1 VCQIPKKVHKAVA
14 ILMQNNSQTNSSKE
28 RRLYLE
34 ELADEFGVDTEIV
47 FALADLLGPNEDQD
61 GLISSLEDVS
71 DSIF

>member
-1 VCQIPKKVHKAVA
+1 VA

>member
-1 VCQIPKKVHKAVA
+1 
-14 ILMQNNSQTNSSKE
+14 MQNNSQTNSSKE